1 MTQDGLLSDKGQAF
15 PIYIVVV
22 AGLLFA
28 AFAFFVVGMAGITRS
43 NAQGAADAAALAA
56 AREARDGAFLGL
68 DLSALK
74 PADWEKIVN
83 GDLLDGKGACGK
95 AAEFAELNNAT
106 VNCTP
111 GRREFAVAVTTNGTV
126 GNSVIP
132 ASGEMKGAATAKA
145 RIEPRCS
152 LRSAPTPAPS
162 LTSVPT
168 PPPSPSPTPGA
179 GGVTFVCGGK
189 PLTVDPAKPGS
200 LSQLARVLF
209 TVRLVD

>member
-1 MTQDGLLSDKGQAF
+1 MTEDDLLSDRGQAF

-28 AFAFFVVGMAGITRS
+28 ALAFFVVGMAGATRS

-56 AREARDGAFLGL
+56 AREARDDVFLGL
-68 DLSALK
+68 DLLALK

-83 GDLLDGKGACGK
+83 GDLLDGAGACGK

-106 VNCTP
+106 AKCTSATP
-111 GRREFAVAVTTNGTV
+111 EFTVTVATKDTV
-126 GNSVIP
+126 GKSVIP
-132 ASGEMKGAATAKA
+132 ASGDMQGKATAKA

-152 LRSAPTPAPS
+152 LRSAPTSAPTPAPT
-162 LTSVPT
+162 LT
-168 PPPSPSPTPGA
+168 PSPSPTPGT
-179 GGVTFVCGGK
+179 GTVTFVCGGK
-189 PLTVDPAKPGS
+189 PLTLDPAKPGP
-200 LSQLARVLF
+200 LSQLARALF